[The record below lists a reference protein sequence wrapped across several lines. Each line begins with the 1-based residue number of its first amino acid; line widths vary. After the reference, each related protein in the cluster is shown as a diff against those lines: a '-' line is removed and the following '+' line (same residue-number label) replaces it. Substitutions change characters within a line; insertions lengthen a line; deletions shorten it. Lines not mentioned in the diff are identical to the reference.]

1 VHVDVL
7 MSRDL
12 VVVAMDDSLAT
23 IKKLFDQHGFH
34 HLLVV
39 ENSELCGIISDRDVF
54 KALSPK
60 LGTAAESDQDLA
72 SLNKR
77 AHQIMSRKL
86 ITLTLGSGVHAAIDV
101 FNQHKIS
108 CIPIVD
114 ENNVPVGIIS
124 WRDIMRVIG
133 QNRASKS

>member
-133 QNRASKS
+133 QNRSSKS